1 MLELIIA
8 VFVIGYS
15 FIALEHPLKIN
26 KSGSAIFMGILIWTI
41 YTIAW
46 PESDTVSE
54 MSHHLGAISE
64 ILFFLVGAMTIVEII
79 DAHDG
84 FNLITNRITTRSKLR
99 LMWIIA
105 ILTFFLSAILD
116 NLTTTIVMISLIRKL
131 IEKRDQRLFF
141 AGMIVISANAGGA
154 WSPIG
159 DVTTTMLWIGGQI
172 TTLNII
178 KTLIL
183 PSIVCTL
190 VPLIYVTLFQ
200 GKSLE
205 GELPAIKKKSLD
217 RENKLIFFLGVGGLI
232 FVPVFKQIT
241 HLPPYVG
248 MMFVLGL
255 LWIIS
260 DIIHRNK
267 KEEAKDKYNA
277 ANALMRIDMPS
288 LLFFLGIL
296 LAVAGLESLHVLEEV
311 ALWMDESIG
320 NKDIIVLGIGLLSAI
335 VDNVPLVAA
344 SMGMYDLAVYPAD
357 HKIWEFIAFCAG
369 TGGSVLIIGSAA
381 GVAAMGLEKIDF
393 IWYLRK
399 MGFIA
404 LLGYLAGA
412 AVYLL
417 QFELMHA

>member
-8 VFVIGYS
+8 IFIIGYS
-15 FIALEHPLKIN
+15 SIALEHPLKIN
-26 KSGSAIFMGILIWTI
+26 KSGSAILMGILIWTI
-41 YTIAW
+41 YTIGW

-54 MSHHLGAISE
+54 MAHHLSSISE
-64 ILFFLVGAMTIVEII
+64 ILFFLVGAMTIVEIV

-99 LMWIIA
+99 LMWILA
-105 ILTFFLSAILD
+105 ILTFFFSAILD
-116 NLTTTIVMISLIRKL
+116 NLTTTIVMVSLVRKL
-131 IEKRDQRLFF
+131 IERRDQRLFF
-141 AGMIVISANAGGA
+141 AGMTVIAANAGGA

-172 TTLNII
+172 TTFNII
-178 KTLIL
+178 KTLLI
-183 PSIVCTL
+183 PSIVCAL

-200 GKSLE
+200 GKNLE
-205 GELPAIKKKSLD
+205 GDLPKMKKKVVEP
-217 RENKLIFFLGVGGLI
+217 ENKVIFFMGVGGLMS
-232 FVPVFKQIT
+232 VPVFKQIT

-248 MMFVLGL
+248 MMLVLGI
-255 LWIIS
+255 LWIAS
-260 DIIHRNK
+260 DLLHRNK
-267 KEEAKDKYNA
+267 KDEIKQKYNA

-296 LAVAGLESLHVLEEV
+296 LAVAGLESLHVLEHV
-311 ALWMDESIG
+311 ATWMDDTIG
-320 NKDIIVLGIGLLSAI
+320 NKDVIIVGIGLLSAI

-344 SMGMYDLAVYPAD
+344 TMGMYDMAVYPAD
-357 HKIWEFIAFCAG
+357 HKIWEFIAYSAG

-412 AVYLL
+412 AVYLM
-417 QFELMHA
+417 QFEIMHP

>member
-1 MLELIIA
+1 
-8 VFVIGYS
+8 
-15 FIALEHPLKIN
+15 
-26 KSGSAIFMGILIWTI
+26 MGILIWTI
-41 YTIAW
+41 YTIGW
-46 PESDTVSE
+46 PQSDTVSE
-54 MSHHLGAISE
+54 MAHHLSSISE

-99 LMWIIA
+99 LMWILA
-105 ILTFFLSAILD
+105 ILTFFFSAILD
-116 NLTTTIVMISLIRKL
+116 NLTTTIVMVSLVRKL
-131 IEKRDQRLFF
+131 IERRDQRLFF
-141 AGMIVISANAGGA
+141 AGMTVIAANAGGA

-172 TTLNII
+172 TTVNIV

-183 PSIVCTL
+183 PSIVCAL

-200 GKSLE
+200 GKNLE
-205 GELPAIKKKSLD
+205 GDLPKMKKKEVEP
-217 RENKLIFFLGVGGLI
+217 ENKLIFFMGVGGLMS
-232 FVPVFKQIT
+232 VPVFKQIT

-248 MMFVLGL
+248 MMLVLGI
-255 LWIIS
+255 LWIVS
-260 DIIHRNK
+260 DLLHRNK
-267 KEEAKDKYNA
+267 KDDVKEKYNA

-296 LAVAGLESLHVLEEV
+296 LAVAGLESLHVLEHV
-311 ALWMDESIG
+311 AEWMDDTIG
-320 NKDIIVLGIGLLSAI
+320 NKDVIIIGIGLLSAI

-344 SMGMYDLAVYPAD
+344 SMGMYDMAVYPAD
-357 HKIWEFIAFCAG
+357 HKIWEFIAYCAG

-417 QFELMHA
+417 QFEMMHP